1 MSKKNKKMNEN
12 DMPTASPLG
21 MGPGTNVGE
30 TADVGGINLS
40 TTGKIFFAAVAS
52 YLSGKTGAGNF
63 LKLKG
68 SPEELRAISEVL
80 VASKSLQDELKNP
93 NSNIDKII
101 NLMNTKSQAAA
112 TFKRITSFTWPL

>member
-12 DMPTASPLG
+12 DMSQGSLG